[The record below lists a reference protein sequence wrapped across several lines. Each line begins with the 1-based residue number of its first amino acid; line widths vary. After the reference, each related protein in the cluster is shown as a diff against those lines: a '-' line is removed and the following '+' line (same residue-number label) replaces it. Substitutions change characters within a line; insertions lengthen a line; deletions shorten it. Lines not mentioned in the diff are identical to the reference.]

1 MIKVNVNKTDVSDQ
15 HTAAKLLEK
24 IRRRIPGSDPSF
36 DLEDC
41 DNVLRVESPASDTIE
56 AVIQEIVE
64 QAGHNIEKMIWL
76 FSIIPTITPTEI
88 TMTKKETFLQKL
100 NEAFAT
106 SDTDYIADNVTDNIR
121 WKIVGDQIIEG
132 KEAFIKAL
140 KTMQPDDPMELTLHH
155 IITHGRE
162 ASVNGVMKIPGEDRS
177 YEFCDVYTF
186 SGFKNP
192 KITEMTSY
200 VIAVNNS

>member
-64 QAGHNIEKMIWL
+64 QAGHNIEKMI
-76 FSIIPTITPTEI
+76 
-88 TMTKKETFLQKL
+88 
-100 NEAFAT
+100 
-106 SDTDYIADNVTDNIR
+106 
-121 WKIVGDQIIEG
+121 
-132 KEAFIKAL
+132 
-140 KTMQPDDPMELTLHH
+140 
-155 IITHGRE
+155 
-162 ASVNGVMKIPGEDRS
+162 
-177 YEFCDVYTF
+177 
-186 SGFKNP
+186 
-192 KITEMTSY
+192 
-200 VIAVNNS
+200 